1 VVALVFVLILSRNIT
16 RPIRLLTQTADRVY
30 RGDLSARVELP
41 GISGH
46 SSTDD
51 PEHEAVVT
59 DDLTVLVHTMNTM
72 IEKLENQERDRKD
85 FMSSVSHD
93 LRTPITSIKG
103 FIEGMIDGTVP
114 PDRYQHYLDIVKQEV
129 LRLQSLVQT
138 IFEAALL
145 ESGSGLHQSVFDINV
160 LIKEDVIGLESL
172 LTEKN
177 LGVQTDFLEEQQ
189 GRLMVTGDREAISRV
204 IYNIISNAIKFTPDD
219 GIIALTTRRTSRS
232 REIEVII
239 EDSGAGIPE
248 QDMPYIFDRFY
259 KADKSRNVKG
269 SGLGLYIS
277 RTILT
282 AHGQRIHASR
292 SELGGAKF
300 SFTLSTP

>member
-1 VVALVFVLILSRNIT
+1 
-16 RPIRLLTQTADRVY
+16 
-30 RGDLSARVELP
+30 
-41 GISGH
+41 
-46 SSTDD
+46 
-51 PEHEAVVT
+51 
-59 DDLTVLVHTMNTM
+59 
-72 IEKLENQERDRKD
+72 
-85 FMSSVSHD
+85 MSSISHD